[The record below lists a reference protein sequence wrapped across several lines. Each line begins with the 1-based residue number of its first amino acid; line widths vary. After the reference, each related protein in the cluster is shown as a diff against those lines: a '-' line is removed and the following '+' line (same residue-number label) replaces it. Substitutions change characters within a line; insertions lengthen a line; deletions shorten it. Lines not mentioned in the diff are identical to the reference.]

1 MAGGKLTTWRSI
13 GARVARLAL
22 APLGGL
28 TVPTRPVALPGAA
41 PLAAVERGL
50 AASHR
55 ELPGDVRSH
64 LARHGEQ
71 TRVAAVLA
79 PAAGRPELLERIHAD
94 GPDIW
99 AQVVYGRDHEWAETV
114 DDALRGR
121 TTVALR
127 GLDDAT
133 VREATERMLAS

>member
-1 MAGGKLTTWRSI
+1 MY
-13 GARVARLAL
+13 
-22 APLGGL
+22 APMYFTHQGF
-28 TVPTRPVALPGAA
+28 PWMP
-41 PLAAVERGL
+41 
-50 AASHR
+50 
-55 ELPGDVRSH
+55 
-64 LARHGEQ
+64 RHYG
-71 TRVAAVLA
+71 TRVAEVLA

-127 GLDDAT
+127 GLDDAA
-133 VREATERMLAS
+133 VRGATDRMLAR